1 MVKTK
6 DDSHG
11 TYDTSNLIRFKTA
24 MKRSSLCDYSDVY
37 IHFKGT
43 IRIWNTAAALAATN
57 NAKKKVMFKNCTP
70 FTKCTSKINN
80 IQVDDAHDI
89 DAIMLMYNLI
99 ECSPI
104 YLKIESS
111 M

>member
-1 MVKTK
+1 MVVLAVGLFVYG
-6 DDSHG
+6 S
-11 TYDTSNLIRFKTA
+11 
-24 MKRSSLCDYSDVY
+24 YSYCSWCSWIVY
-37 IHFKGT
+37 LV
-43 IRIWNTAAALAATN
+43 AALAATN

-80 IQVDDAHDI
+80 IQVDDAHNI
-89 DAIMLMYNLI
+89 DAIMVMYSLI

-104 YLKIESS
+104 YSKIGSS